1 MSLDRASQD
10 DAPATHELHAV
21 ERGDSVEI
29 GSGLVVDAPPAG
41 VPDAPARLRLA
52 SGRRAEFDR
61 KGDDDVLTVSAAD
74 GRVELRVRFT
84 EAGPV
89 LSFEAAGLRLGS
101 PGEVTVACDRFRVE
115 AREAVELRSGGSIET
130 SAEGEAVMRAGG
142 AARVEG
148 RAVEVRSRRGDVD
161 LKANDDVRLRGERI
175 KLNC

>member
-1 MSLDRASQD
+1 MSLERASQD
-10 DAPATHELHAV
+10 NAPSGRKLHAV

-29 GSGLVVDAPPAG
+29 GAGLVVDAPPAG

-52 SGRRAEFDR
+52 SGRRAEFGR
-61 KGDDDVLTVSAAD
+61 NGEDDLLTVSAAD

-101 PGEVTVACDRFRVE
+101 PGDVTVACDRFRVE
-115 AREAVELRSGGSIET
+115 ARESVEVRSGGSIEST
-130 SAEGEAVMRAGG
+130 AEGDAVTRAGG
-142 AARVEG
+142 TARVEG

>member
-10 DAPATHELHAV
+10 DASSTHEFHAV

-29 GSGLVVDAPPAG
+29 GAGLVVDAPPAG

-52 SGRRAEFDR
+52 SGRRAEFAR
-61 KGDDDVLTVSAAD
+61 EGADDLLTVSAAD

-89 LSFEAAGLRLGS
+89 LSFEAAGLKLAS
-101 PGEVTVACDRFRVE
+101 VGEVAVECDRFRVE
-115 AREAVELRSGGSIET
+115 AREAVELRSGGSIEST
-130 SAEGEAVMRAGG
+130 AEGDAVTRAGG
-142 AARVEG
+142 TARVEG